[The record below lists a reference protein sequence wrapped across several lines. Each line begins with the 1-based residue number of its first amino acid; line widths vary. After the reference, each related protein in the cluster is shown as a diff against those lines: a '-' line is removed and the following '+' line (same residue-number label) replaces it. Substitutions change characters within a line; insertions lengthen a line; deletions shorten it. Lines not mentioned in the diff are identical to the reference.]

1 MPIVQEH
8 HMPTIRLA
16 DYVAEFVARQGVRAV
31 FLVPGGGNMFLADA
45 FGANPDIDY
54 VAHHHEQ
61 AAAIASEAYGRVV
74 EDIGVALVTTGP
86 GGTNAITGV
95 AGAWIDSAPM
105 LVISGQVKRADLKG
119 ETGVRQMGPQE
130 VDIVSL
136 VKPIT
141 KYAVT
146 VMEART
152 IRYHLEKAVHLARTG
167 RRGPCWVDVPLDIQ
181 NTPIDPETLEGF
193 TPPAE
198 PAANSLDA
206 AAHEVLRL
214 LAAAE
219 RPLLLAGHGVR
230 QSQAAGMF
238 REFAERLNVPVA
250 TTWLA
255 CDLFPSDH
263 RLSVGRPGTVALR
276 APNFA
281 VQNSDL
287 IIAIGARL
295 DNVTTAYNPAKF
307 GRNARKVM
315 IDVDQAEL
323 DKLGSAVDLKI
334 TADARAF
341 IETMLRISNQA
352 GNKDRTEWLAVCD
365 RWKQRYPVND
375 GKPFPQA
382 GIISHYHLTS
392 VLSDEIPGD
401 TLIVTGSSGLAVE
414 IFYTSFTVK
423 SGQRIFLTS
432 GLGAMGY
439 GLPALIGAGVANG
452 RKPFVAVESDGSLMM
467 NVQELSTIAAQNLP
481 VKLFIFNNNGYA
493 SIRNTQRNYF
503 DGRYV
508 GTGPEAKLSFPDIAR
523 LAEVHG
529 IPSISIKDAKDLRS
543 GVRKAMAHTG
553 GPILID
559 VHLQNDEALQ
569 PKSSALPQPDGSM
582 LSMPLED
589 MTPLLSLEELRSNMI
604 VPLDPASEKARSA

>member
-1 MPIVQEH
+1 MSTV
-8 HMPTIRLA
+8 RLA
-16 DYVAEFVARQGVRAV
+16 DFVADFIAGLGVKAV

-45 FGANPDIDY
+45 IGNHPAIDY
-54 VAHHHEQ
+54 VPHHHEQ
-61 AAAIASEAYGRVV
+61 AASIAAEAYGRVV

-95 AGAWIDSAPM
+95 AGAWIDSSPM
-105 LVISGQVKRADLKG
+105 LVISGQVKRPDLKG
-119 ETGVRQMGPQE
+119 ESGVRQMGPQE

-146 VMEART
+146 VMDPQK
-152 IRYHLEKAVHLARTG
+152 IRYHLEEAVHLARTG
-167 RRGPCWVDVPLDIQ
+167 RRGPVWVDIPLDIQ
-181 NTPIDPETLEGF
+181 NAPIDPTTLAGF
-193 TPPAE
+193 TDIAAPARASVSAKLE
-198 PAANSLDA
+198 KAAGQVLD
-206 AAHEVLRL
+206 L
-214 LAAAE
+214 LHKAE

-230 QSQAAGMF
+230 QSGGAKLF
-238 REFAERLNVPVA
+238 REFAERLDVPVA

-255 CDLFPSDH
+255 CDLFPSAH

-315 IDVDQAEL
+315 IDVDPAEL
-323 DKLGSAVDLKI
+323 AKLGDAVDLKI
-334 TADARAF
+334 EAEAKDFIDAL
-341 IETMLRISNQA
+341 LRVS
-352 GNKDRTEWLAVCD
+352 GNRKGPDRSPWLAKCEE
-365 RWKQRYPVND
+365 WKSRYPVND
-375 GKPFPQA
+375 GQAFPTS
-382 GIISHYHLTS
+382 GTISHYHLVN
-392 VLSDEIPGD
+392 VLSDEIGED
-401 TLIVTGSSGLAVE
+401 ALIVTGSSGLAVE

-423 SGQRIFLTS
+423 KGQRIFLTS

-439 GLPALIGAGVANG
+439 GVPALIGGGIANG
-452 RKPFVAVESDGSLMM
+452 RKHFIAVESDGSLMM
-467 NVQELSTIAAQNLP
+467 NVQELSTIAAQKLP
-481 VKLFIFNNNGYA
+481 VSLFIFNNNGYA

-503 DGRYV
+503 QGRFV
-508 GTGPEAKLSFPDIAR
+508 GTGPEARLVFPDIGK

-529 IPSISIKDAKDLRS
+529 IASVTIRDASELRD
-543 GVRKAMAHTG
+543 GVRKTLSHKG
-553 GPILID
+553 GPILCN
-559 VHLQNDEALQ
+559 VHLRNDEALL
-569 PKSSALPQPDGSM
+569 PKSAALPQPDGSI

-589 MTPLLSLEELRSNMI
+589 MMPLLPLEELRSNML
-604 VPLDPASEKARSA
+604 VPLDPASEKARRL